1 VPRLPES
8 LAVLR
13 QRDFRLLFG
22 AYAVSV
28 FGDRMV
34 NIALAF
40 AVLELGGSASEV
52 GIVLASRTLPLVG
65 SLLIGGVV
73 ADRVSRRAV
82 MVTADLARLA
92 TQGVLAALLIA
103 GEPAVWVVAVLA
115 GLTGAATGFFNP
127 ASTGLMPAVV
137 PSEQLQQANGLR
149 ATAMSGGEILGPAVA
164 GVLVASAGPGWAL
177 AIDAATFGVSA
188 ALLAGL
194 SVAPRLARETSSF
207 VADLKGGWEAFR
219 ARTWVWTFVA
229 AAALANLVWGAWSVL
244 GPVIAERELG
254 GAAVWGSILAAIGVG
269 ALAGALL
276 GIRVRPQRPLIVATL
291 SFATFS
297 VPPALLA
304 AGASTPLLAAG
315 ALLSGAGMMLG
326 ISVWESTL
334 QRHIPADSLSRVSAY
349 DWFGSLAFQP
359 LGLGIAGPIAAAL
372 GADTTLWLA
381 SAVIAASILGLL
393 AIRDIRTLPAAP
405 RALASPDPCA

>member
-1 VPRLPES
+1 MPRLPES

-137 PSEQLQQANGLR
+137 PSAQLQQANGLR

-207 VADLKGGWEAFR
+207 VADLKGGWEAFHT
-219 ARTWVWTFVA
+219 RTWVWTFVA

-334 QRHIPADSLSRVSAY
+334 QRHIPEDSLSRVSAY

-359 LGLGIAGPIAAAL
+359 LGLAIAGPIAAAL

-381 SAVIAASILGLL
+381 AAVIAASILGLL

>member
-1 VPRLPES
+1 
-8 LAVLR
+8 
-13 QRDFRLLFG
+13 
-22 AYAVSV
+22 
-28 FGDRMV
+28 
-34 NIALAF
+34 
-40 AVLELGGSASEV
+40 
-52 GIVLASRTLPLVG
+52 
-65 SLLIGGVV
+65 
-73 ADRVSRRAV
+73 VSRRAV

-207 VADLKGGWEAFR
+207 LADLKGGWEAFHT
-219 ARTWVWTFVA
+219 RTWVWTFVA

-334 QRHIPADSLSRVSAY
+334 QRHIPEDSLSRVSAY

-359 LGLGIAGPIAAAL
+359 LGLAIAGPIAAAL

-381 SAVIAASILGLL
+381 AAVIAASILGLL

>member
-1 VPRLPES
+1 VARLPES

-137 PSEQLQQANGLR
+137 PSAQLQQANGLR

-207 VADLKGGWEAFR
+207 VADLKGGWEAFHT
-219 ARTWVWTFVA
+219 RTWVWTFVA

-276 GIRVRPQRPLIVATL
+276 GIRVRPRRPLIVATL

-334 QRHIPADSLSRVSAY
+334 QRHIPEDSLSRVSAY

-359 LGLGIAGPIAAAL
+359 LGLAIAGPIAAAL

-381 SAVIAASILGLL
+381 AAVIAASILGLL
-393 AIRDIRTLPAAP
+393 ALRDIRTLPAAP